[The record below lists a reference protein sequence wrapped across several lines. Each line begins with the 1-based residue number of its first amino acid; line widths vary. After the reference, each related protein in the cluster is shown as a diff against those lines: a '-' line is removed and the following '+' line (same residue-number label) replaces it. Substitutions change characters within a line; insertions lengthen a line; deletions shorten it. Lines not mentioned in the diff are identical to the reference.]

1 MNQFKWILESS
12 ISWQARLNLER
23 PPSSFLVWVH
33 GFDCPTLDLLQ
44 SQYPLIR
51 LIVQCLGFVQA
62 GLELFLCRAP
72 YVHWS
77 IFFGPIQSEGLL
89 IVHHAFGRR
98 LCLSSLALCTFDD
111 YVLTSTDTGYKLCG
125 HQL

>member
-1 MNQFKWILESS
+1 MNQIKWVLESS
-12 ISWQARLNLER
+12 ISWRVRLNLER
-23 PPSSFLVWVH
+23 IPSSFLVWVH

-51 LIVQCLGFVQA
+51 LIGQCLGFVQA

-98 LCLSSLALCTFDD
+98 LCLSRQVLYTFADC
-111 YVLTSTDTGYKLCG
+111 VLRLPDTGYKLCG